1 MDMSATLFYERRKE
15 GKPIVFQD
23 RRIVQR
29 RKQES
34 MIPQEHRRLA
44 SQVRRYER
52 DVFKIPV
59 RLKIQETE
67 ISGFTQDVCPEGLL
81 VFSDTALRPGA
92 PMALKFS
99 FGEHLCYLHIS
110 GQVVFC
116 RTSVGDGSTLHAIG
130 IKFSGIRDF
139 EKKILTSAIEELKH
153 SPATQEKSLLNILVS
168 QDTLVHEFVD
178 FSLRIPRSFEEV
190 PGTIHK
196 SCIHASKIIGWGS
209 YLPRQEITAEDISI
223 RVKAG
228 DYKNVGKVVEM
239 LTGIKSRR
247 YDSPDKFPSDLAAEA
262 SAEALK
268 NAGVDARDLDVIIFF
283 GISRDFDEPATANVL
298 QEKIG
303 ATKSYAFD
311 IANACN
317 GFVTAVDLLDS
328 FIASGRC
335 ETGLVATGELISPYI
350 DWAPR
355 SKEDFKHTIF
365 SYTIGDAGGAAV
377 LTRVNRGEER
387 GIRARWF
394 VNDGSHWRLAIAG
407 TIPGV
412 NPYDKFFKS
421 KGAELELASIK
432 CTPVGVQEILDLL
445 QWTVEDIDLV
455 IPHQIP
461 ISIQQ
466 NLYHKALGFPDEKL
480 FWTFPKYG
488 NNATA
493 SMPVAVCEAL
503 KEGRVKQGD
512 KVLLVGAAAGYSAGI
527 IGLVF

>member
-1 MDMSATLFYERRKE
+1 MTTMTYYERRKE
-15 GKPIVFQD
+15 NKPTEFSD
-23 RRIVQR
+23 RRIAHR
-29 RKQES
+29 RNQEKAIS
-34 MIPQEHRRLA
+34 QEHRRLA

-52 DVFKIPV
+52 EAFKIPV
-59 RLKIQETE
+59 RLKFQEKE
-67 ISGFTQDVCPEGLL
+67 ISGFTQDICPEGLL
-81 VFSDTALRPGA
+81 VFTDTALSPGM
-92 PMALKFS
+92 PMTLKFS
-99 FGEHLCYLHIS
+99 FGEHVCHLNIS

-116 RTSVGDGSTLHAIG
+116 RSTEHEGPTQHAIG
-130 IKFSGIRDF
+130 IKFSGVRDF
-139 EKKILTSAIEELKH
+139 EKKILIYVVQELRQ
-153 SPATQEKSLLNILVS
+153 SPTTQEKSLLTILVS
-168 QDTLVHEFVD
+168 KDILAQEVADL
-178 FSLRIPRSFEEV
+178 SLRIPRTFEET
-190 PGTIHK
+190 PGTIRK

-209 YLPRQEITAEDISI
+209 YLPSQEITSSDITA
-223 RVKAG
+223 RVKTDG
-228 DYKNVGKVVEM
+228 YKNIGKVVEM

-262 SAEALK
+262 SVEALK
-268 NAGVDARDLDVIIFF
+268 NAGMDARELDVIIFF

-303 ATKSYAFD
+303 ATKSYIFD
-311 IANACN
+311 IGNACN
-317 GFVTAVDLLDS
+317 GFVTAVDILDS
-328 FIASGRC
+328 LIASGRC

-355 SKEDFKHTIF
+355 SKEDLKHTIF

-377 LTRVNRGEER
+377 LTRVNHGEDR
-387 GIRARWF
+387 GIRAWWF
-394 VNDGSHWRLAIAG
+394 LNDGSYWRLAIAG

-421 KGAELELASIK
+421 KGLDLELASIK
-432 CTPVGVQEILDLL
+432 CTPVGVQEILDIL
-445 QWTVEDIDLV
+445 QWSMDDIDLV

-466 NLYHKALGFPDEKL
+466 NLYHKALGFPNEKL
-480 FWTFPKYG
+480 FWTFPKHG

-503 KEGRVKQGD
+503 KEGRVKRGD

>member
-1 MDMSATLFYERRKE
+1 MISTAFYERRKE
-15 GKPIVFQD
+15 TRPVDLND
-23 RRIVQR
+23 RRLAQR
-29 RKQES
+29 RKHEAPIS
-34 MIPQEHRRLA
+34 QEHRRLA
-44 SQVRRYER
+44 SQMRRYER
-52 DVFKIPV
+52 EAFKIPV
-59 RLKIQETE
+59 RLKIQEKE
-67 ISGFTQDVCPEGLL
+67 ISGFTHDICPEGLL
-81 VFSDTALRPGA
+81 VFTDTAMSPGT

-99 FGEHLCYLHIS
+99 FGNHVCHLNVS
-110 GQVVFC
+110 GQVAFC
-116 RTSVGDGSTLHAIG
+116 RSTGNNGSNRHAIG
-130 IKFSGIRDF
+130 IKFAGVRDF
-139 EKKILTSAIEELKH
+139 EKRILISAIQELKQ

-168 QDTLVHEFVD
+168 TDTLAQTAAD
-178 FSLRIPRSFEEV
+178 FSIRTPKTFEEK
-190 PGTIHK
+190 PGIVRK
-196 SCIHASKIIGWGS
+196 SCVHASKIIGWGS
-209 YLPRQEITAEDISI
+209 YHPQREITAEDITAY
-223 RVKAG
+223 VQNKE
-228 DYKNVGKVVEM
+228 YKNVGKVVEA

-247 YDSPDKFPSDLAAEA
+247 YDSPDKFPSDLAVEA
-262 SAEALK
+262 SLEALK
-268 NAGVDARDLDVIIFF
+268 NAGMNASDLDVIIFF

-303 ATKSYAFD
+303 ATKSYVFD
-311 IANACN
+311 VANACN
-317 GFVTAVDLLDS
+317 GFVTAVDILDS
-328 FIASGRC
+328 MIASGRC

-377 LTRVNRGEER
+377 LTRVNQDEDR

-394 VNDGSHWRLAIAG
+394 LNDGSHWRLAIAG
-407 TIPGV
+407 AIPGV

-421 KGAELELASIK
+421 KGLELELASIE
-432 CTPVGVQEILDLL
+432 CTPIGVQEILDIL
-445 QWTVEDIDLV
+445 QWSVDDIDLV

-466 NLYHKALGFPDEKL
+466 NLYHKALGFPNEKL

-493 SMPVAVCEAL
+493 SMPVAVCEAV